1 MSPVGTSLSIP
12 SNAIANIAIE
22 GLVPHEKSMTDQE
35 LEEELR
41 LFYVGLTRAK
51 NNLFISVI
59 KSRYESEAKVSR
71 FLKPF
76 LK

>member
-1 MSPVGTSLSIP
+1 MHSAKGLEFDTVYLIS
-12 SNAIANIAIE
+12 AIE
-22 GLVPHEKSMTDQE
+22 GLVPHEKSVTDQE

-59 KSRYESEAKVSR
+59 KSRYETDVKVSR